1 MKNDVIVVGAGP
13 SGVSCALWL
22 KQLGFSP
29 VVVDRNDRCG
39 GLQLLN
45 AYTNTWI
52 ATSANVHGKDVAQA
66 MHDNMVRHGVDMR
79 LGVDAMEASRAGNGW
94 GVRLSTGEIL
104 SGRFLVLAAGVA
116 PKTGGFAHRLGMI
129 LGPGHGV
136 ANTNFS
142 GSKVAILGGG
152 DSAFENYVFA
162 KQRGATSV
170 TIYARTLRARAEMLE
185 QANPEDVHVGVCDV
199 DDVARTVDGVPFDH
213 IIVLYGY
220 EAKKSSMLGLP
231 LGMRRDGFVV
241 TDANCQTTIDSV
253 FAVGEIAQRAHP
265 CCATAMAD
273 GVVAAKEI
281 QRRLESDFASK
292 FAGLARRTVSLAA
305 KALA

>member
-45 AYTNTWI
+45 AYANTWI
-52 ATSANVHGKDVAQA
+52 ATSVNVHGKDVAQA

-79 LGVDAMEASRAGNGW
+79 LRVDAMEASRAGDGW
-94 GVRLSTGEIL
+94 GVRLSTGEIV

-136 ANTNFS
+136 A
-142 GSKVAILGGG
+142 K
-152 DSAFENYVFA
+152 
-162 KQRGATSV
+162 
-170 TIYARTLRARAEMLE
+170 
-185 QANPEDVHVGVCDV
+185 
-199 DDVARTVDGVPFDH
+199 
-213 IIVLYGY
+213 
-220 EAKKSSMLGLP
+220 
-231 LGMRRDGFVV
+231 
-241 TDANCQTTIDSV
+241 
-253 FAVGEIAQRAHP
+253 HP